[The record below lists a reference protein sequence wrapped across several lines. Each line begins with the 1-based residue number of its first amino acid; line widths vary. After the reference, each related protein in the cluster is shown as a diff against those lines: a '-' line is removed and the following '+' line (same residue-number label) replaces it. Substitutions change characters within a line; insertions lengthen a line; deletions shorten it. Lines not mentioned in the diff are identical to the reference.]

1 MKKKIDNITITNKS
15 WEIENISISHNIV
28 NYNSFEKRIS
38 KDNKELVR
46 LHFGLSGNYD
56 FKHRQLNSEFS
67 FTGHHN
73 NIMYSDGLE
82 IEVINKS
89 KQIETFGVNIS
100 TESFINIAQNG
111 TDSLKRFSEDILRKK
126 SVILS
131 KHWKPNNF
139 KIQSVI
145 NEIINCSYTNELKN
159 LFLLSK
165 SIELLVLQAELYN
178 KRVETNFIKSNID
191 KQKLFEAKE
200 VLLSTID
207 NPPTIVELS
216 KLVNLNEYKLK
227 KGFKELF
234 GTTVFGYIHKIR
246 MTLAKRLLLGT
257 EKSAKEVAYEIGY
270 SSPQHFSKAFKKEFG
285 QTPNSIRNYPNRI
298 I

>member
-1 MKKKIDNITITNKS
+1 M
-15 WEIENISISHNIV
+15 SIIIHS
-28 NYNSFEKRIS
+28 EKTYLKTKR
-38 KDNKELVR
+38 DLVR
-46 LHFGLSGNYD
+46 LHFGLSGDYD
-56 FKHRQLNSEFS
+56 FKYKQLNSEFS

-73 NIMYSDGLE
+73 NIIYSDGLE
-82 IEVINKS
+82 IEVFNKS
-89 KQIETFGVNIS
+89 KRIETFGINFS

-111 TDSLKRFSEDILRKK
+111 TNSLKRFSEKVLSKE
-126 SVILS
+126 SAILS
-131 KHWKPNNF
+131 DNWRPNNF
-139 KIQSVI
+139 KIQTVI
-145 NEIINCSYTNELKN
+145 NEIINCSYTNELKD

-178 KRVETNFIKSNID
+178 KKVETYFIKSNID
-191 KQKLFEAKE
+191 KQKLFEARE
-200 VLLSTID
+200 VLSSTID

-234 GTTVFGYIHKIR
+234 GTTVFGYIHKTR

-257 EKSAKEVAYEIGY
+257 EKSAKEVAYEAGY

-285 QTPNSIRNYPNRI
+285 QTPNSIRNYPNRTI
-298 I
+298 

>member
-1 MKKKIDNITITNKS
+1 MQITSKNWK
-15 WEIENISISHNIV
+15 IENISIAHNIV
-28 NYNSFEKRIS
+28 DYNAFGKMTS
-38 KDNKELVR
+38 KNEEELVR

-56 FKHRQLNSEFS
+56 FKYKQLNSTFS

-82 IEVINKS
+82 IEIANKS
-89 KQIETFGVNIS
+89 NRIETFGINFT
-100 TESFINIAQNG
+100 TESFVNIAKNG
-111 TDSLKRFSEDILRKK
+111 TNSLKRFSEKVLNKE
-126 SVILS
+126 SAILS
-131 KHWKPNNF
+131 DQWRPNNF
-139 KIQSVI
+139 AIQHVI
-145 NEIINCSYTNELKN
+145 NEIINCHYTNELKD

-178 KRVETNFIKSNID
+178 KEVENNFIKSNID

-200 VLLSTID
+200 VLQMKID
-207 NPPTIVELS
+207 SPPTIVELS

-234 GTTVFGYIHKIR
+234 GTTIFGFIHRTR

-257 EKSAKEVAYEIGY
+257 GKSSKEIAYEAGY
-270 SSPQHFSKAFKKEFG
+270 SSPQHFSNAFKKEFG
-285 QTPNSIRNYPNRI
+285 ASPDSIRKNPKSAI
-298 I
+298 Q